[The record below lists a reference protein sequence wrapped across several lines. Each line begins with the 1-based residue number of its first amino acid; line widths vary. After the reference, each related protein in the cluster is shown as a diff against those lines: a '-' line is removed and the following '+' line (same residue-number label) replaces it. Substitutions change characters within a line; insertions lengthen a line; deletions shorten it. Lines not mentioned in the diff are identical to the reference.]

1 MIYAMVYQEAHGV
14 CRYELCNQYG
24 LYLMDEANVETH
36 GFDPALNN
44 NRVVPAQNP
53 IWMHAIIDRGM
64 RMLERDKNYP
74 SIIIWS
80 LGNESGYGPGQLL
93 SALAC
98 LIPGK
103 SVHAVRS
110 LSHAAA
116 VTADT
121 SAILLQ
127 LTWQWLDT
135 SARATH
141 LALCIMREE
150 DRAQQL
156 LTSCAPCMPA
166 STRCGPPAS
175 GI

>member
-1 MIYAMVYQEAHGV
+1 MSCSQIWALDLFAFLMIYAMVCQEAHGV

-80 LGNESGYGPGQLL
+80 LGNESGYGPGQHL
-93 SALAC
+93 S
-98 LIPGK
+98 
-103 SVHAVRS
+103 R
-110 LSHAAA
+110 SHAY
-116 VTADT
+116 
-121 SAILLQ
+121 SGYK
-127 LTWQWLDT
+127 
-135 SARATH
+135 
-141 LALCIMREE
+141 C
-150 DRAQQL
+150 
-156 LTSCAPCMPA
+156 PC
-166 STRCGPPAS
+166 RG
-175 GI
+175 

>member
-1 MIYAMVYQEAHGV
+1 MQSIMSPAPACLLYSVCCHKAQCL

-80 LGNESGYGPGQLL
+80 LGNESGYGPGVLL
-93 SALAC
+93 SRLTC
-98 LIPGK
+98 LCSGVFQCHTI
-103 SVHAVRS
+103 
-110 LSHAAA
+110 
-116 VTADT
+116 TFT
-121 SAILLQ
+121 
-127 LTWQWLDT
+127 
-135 SARATH
+135 
-141 LALCIMREE
+141 CC
-150 DRAQQL
+150 
-156 LTSCAPCMPA
+156 SCY
-166 STRCGPPAS
+166 S
-175 GI
+175 

>member
-1 MIYAMVYQEAHGV
+1 MVCQEAHGV

-127 LTWQWLDT
+127 LTWQW
-135 SARATH
+135 RATY
-141 LALCIMREE
+141 ALVIRQGLCTMREVAP
-150 DRAQQL
+150 RL
-156 LTSCAPCMPA
+156 LPQTSCAPCMPA
-166 STRCGPPAS
+166 SRW
-175 GI
+175 